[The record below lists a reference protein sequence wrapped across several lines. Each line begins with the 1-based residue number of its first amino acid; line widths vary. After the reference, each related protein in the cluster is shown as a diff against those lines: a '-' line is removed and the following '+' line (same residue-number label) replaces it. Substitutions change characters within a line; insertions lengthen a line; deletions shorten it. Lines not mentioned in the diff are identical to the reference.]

1 MAKTVITL
9 SKTVQ
14 VANYEPITMTLV
26 KEFDKVLNEEDMER
40 QTRKLGRSLHV
51 AMDKEVS
58 RWRDK

>member
-58 RWRDK
+58 RWRDE